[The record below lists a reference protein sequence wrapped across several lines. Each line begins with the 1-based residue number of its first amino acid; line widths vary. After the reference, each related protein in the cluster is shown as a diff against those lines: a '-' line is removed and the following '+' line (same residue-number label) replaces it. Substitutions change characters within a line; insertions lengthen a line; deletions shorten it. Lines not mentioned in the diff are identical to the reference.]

1 MKYTISRNANEQNTM
16 RIKSRAAQ
24 SRQSSKWVKDLIDQ
38 FNWKARINCMQND
51 NDSSGFEWEC
61 VSTIAQ
67 KIPPRQILVVDDD
80 PDTRQLS
87 VDALLSSDFEVDTA
101 VDGADAWEALRVKHF
116 DLVITDNKMPRMTGI
131 ELIEKLRYTRLAL
144 PIIMA
149 TSQLPVSEFER
160 KPGLLPDEM
169 LQRPFSSDDLL
180 AAVGRVL
187 RTDDANWNHMGMLL
201 PKYL

>member
-1 MKYTISRNANEQNTM
+1 M
-16 RIKSRAAQ
+16 
-24 SRQSSKWVKDLIDQ
+24 DQ
-38 FNWKARINCMQND
+38 FNWKSSINCMQND
-51 NDSSGFEWEC
+51 NGSSGRELED
-61 VSTIAQ
+61 AQ
-67 KIPPRQILVVDDD
+67 TVAQQNPPRQILVVDDD

-144 PIIMA
+144 PVIMA
-149 TSQLPVSEFER
+149 TGQLPTLEFER

-180 AAVGRVL
+180 AAVRKVL